1 MKIKVRVDDKLCIG
15 SGNCIII
22 ASEHFNLDENGKA
35 VINNGDSKAKELILE
50 VKNSDKEKLIAAA
63 RACPAQAIQLV
74 DEEGN
79 EIS

>member
-1 MKIKVRVDDKLCIG
+1 MKIKARVDDKLCIG

-22 ASEHFNLDENGKA
+22 ASEHFNLDTNGKA
-35 VINNGDSKAKELILE
+35 VVNDGDTKAKELILE
-50 VKNSDKEKLIAAA
+50 VNSSEKETLIAAA
-63 RACPAQAIQLV
+63 RACPAQAIRLV